1 MAELFVTEKQKP
13 LLIKKNASVL
23 IMKYTYHV
31 LIFFRM
37 AGVMLG
43 ISTLG
48 SIFFT
53 ACTLIFPDIKQPSFI
68 KYTCVVY
75 LCTKTFFR
83 IFFRQ
88 NKLFYF
94 WYVVVQTNFWLHD
107 FKFWYKYFQVIV
119 ICLINILQEDSAFLY
134 FLVAKLL
141 YDYKCPSFRTH
152 VPMLDTFRFLFLKIH
167 LIIEHSLNL
176 LSVCLPGKLQKT

>member
-13 LLIKKNASVL
+13 LLIKKILPSLLWNTLTTFWYFLGWQVL
-23 IMKYTYHV
+23 C
-31 LIFFRM
+31 
-37 AGVMLG
+37 LG
-43 ISTLG
+43 YPHWVPYFLQHAHSSFL
-48 SIFFT
+48 
-53 ACTLIFPDIKQPSFI
+53 IKQPSFI